1 MSTES
6 FDFISSITKRIIMKR
21 LILILTM
28 LVCITGVYS
37 QNTFTRE
44 QVLNMSM
51 EELSDLSL
59 EDLMAAVDAVGVS
72 SADEL
77 FALIMNKNVSSA
89 SKKEE
94 DSFKS
99 PLSSSVL
106 TKDEIRTYGCLSI
119 EEALRLIPGV
129 VVSERANGMFDVQLR
144 GLSGVPENNL
154 WIYHENTST
163 LLMIDGRPV
172 FNYSYGVTLW
182 ESLPISIEDVNRIEI
197 VRGPSSALYGS
208 NAVAGVINI
217 ITEKGN
223 HENLAVS
230 GAFSAGSKNT
240 FTADVAIRKSLNNKW
255 HFGIT
260 GNIQNRNRGT
270 DKIHVMERMIATG
283 DPSKPSDTDLYEI
296 IDMSKFD
303 NTKDVSELVA
313 NGAVAPFYGGEIS
326 IERMRNIR
334 QLGAEDVTG
343 MISQKKVLYELIEP
357 ESPIDDLFEKPSVAR
372 ENYGINGYMTFNP
385 NEKVNISLTG
395 GYQNSLGLSSPA
407 TDEYFALSYRTSKT
421 GYINMNADI
430 YGIVIQ
436 ANYFDGN
443 QDFNVGSPAFHIH
456 NQQFNGSLEYD
467 WTAVKGLSIR
477 PGLTYQWNRMNDSDY
492 FGHFDYASY
501 YNNDKASII
510 KFGELDN
517 RIPGFLEGAK
527 TLDMFSAT
535 LRADYQIGGF
545 RAIAALRFEKPNMP
559 DKWYPT
565 WQFGASYSINDDNFV
580 RLSYSRANRSSVMVN
595 TSSNYLYHR
604 TGLNNG
610 IHEMSF
616 EGNPDADV
624 MQADNIELGYRWRPA
639 NNVLID
645 AEAFYSKSWDYGA
658 LMVNRCYLM
667 NNIQSIAEYVNVDS
681 SDPNAATMAMVN
693 FMNSIKRKA
702 VLKYTNLD
710 AEVKQFGISM
720 NVDWI
725 ISDKLIAKA
734 HANIQKTDIY
744 NFYNYSQANDISQ
757 LITESYGD
765 LQGYIAGFKN
775 AYAQVLTNGGTE
787 EEATMAKIAYL
798 NKLFEDGTFFYEDPT
813 KTPPTLADCSNPENY
828 LNLLAMGRTF
838 STANEIATTT
848 TIKSNSLPSFYGTIG
863 LIYKP
868 TKQLSLAAY
877 GYYTGE
883 RSYAT
888 LFSIVTRTTADG
900 STATDYNEQK
910 VNSKFNCSLKLGY
923 KPTEQ
928 FEISFNARN
937 LFNDKSRE
945 FAYTDRIGGLYSI
958 GIDFN
963 F

>member
-1 MSTES
+1 
-6 FDFISSITKRIIMKR
+6 MKR
-21 LILILTM
+21 LLSILVM
-28 LVCITGVYS
+28 LICVTSMYS

-119 EEALRLIPGV
+119 EEALRLIPGA

-154 WIYHENTST
+154 WIYNENVST
-163 LLMIDGRPV
+163 LLMVDGRPV

-223 HENLAVS
+223 NESVAVS
-230 GAFSAGSKNT
+230 GSFNAGSKNT
-240 FTADVAIRKSLNNKW
+240 YIADFGIRKSFKNKW
-255 HFGIT
+255 HIGVT

-270 DKIHVMERMIATG
+270 DKIYIIERMAATG
-283 DPSKPSDTDLYEI
+283 DPNKPSDTDLFEI
-296 IDMSKFD
+296 IDQSKYD
-303 NTKDVSELVA
+303 RSKDVKELLA
-313 NGAVAPFYGGEIS
+313 DGAIVPFYGGEVS
-326 IERMRNIR
+326 LTRMKNLR
-334 QLGAEDVTG
+334 QACAEDVTG
-343 MISQKKVLYELIEP
+343 MLSQRQILCDLIEP
-357 ESPIDDLFEKPSVAR
+357 ESPIDELFEKPAVAR
-372 ENYGINGYMTFNP
+372 ENYGINGYVTYNP
-385 NEKVNISLTG
+385 NEKVNLSLTG
-395 GYQNSLGLSSPA
+395 GYQNSYALSSPA
-407 TDEYFALSYRTSKT
+407 TDEFFSLSYRKSKSA
-421 GYINMNADI
+421 YVNLNADI
-430 YGIVIQ
+430 YGVVMQ
-436 ANYFDGN
+436 ANYFEGS
-443 QDFNVGSPAFHIH
+443 QDFNVGSPAFHVR

-467 WTAVKGLSIR
+467 WTAVEGLSIR
-477 PGLTYQWNRMNDSDY
+477 PGITYQWNQMDDSDY
-492 FGHFDYASY
+492 PTYFDYVSY
-501 YNNDKASII
+501 YNNNMANIVT
-510 KFGELDN
+510 FGEPDN
-517 RIPGFLEGAK
+517 KTPGFLEGAK
-527 TLDMFSAT
+527 KLDMFSAA
-535 LRADYQIGGF
+535 LRADYKVGNF
-545 RAIAALRFEKPNMP
+545 RAIAALRMEKPNMP

-565 WQFGASYSINDDNFV
+565 WQLGANYSINDDNFV
-580 RLSYSRANRSSVMVN
+580 RLSYSRANRSSVFVN
-595 TSSNYLYHR
+595 TSSNYTYHR
-604 TGLNNG
+604 TGISHG

-616 EGNPDADV
+616 EGNPDAEV
-624 MQADNIELGYRWRPA
+624 MQADNIELGYRWRPTS
-639 NNVLID
+639 NVLID

-658 LMVNRCYLM
+658 LMVDRAYLM
-667 NNIQSIAEYVNVDS
+667 NNIQNIAQYVTIDS
-681 SDPNAATMAMVN
+681 SDPNASTMGMIT
-693 FMNSIKRKA
+693 FMQSLKRKA
-702 VLKYTNLD
+702 MLKYTNLS
-710 AEVKQFGISM
+710 AEVKQLGLSV

-734 HANIQKTDIY
+734 HANIQKTNIE
-744 NFYNYSQANDISQ
+744 NFYNYSQTEDISN
-757 LITESYGD
+757 LISESYGD
-765 LQGYIAGFKN
+765 LLGLITGFK
-775 AYAQVLTNGGTE
+775 ASYEQVIANGGTE
-787 EEATMAKIAYL
+787 EQATMAKLAYL
-798 NKLFEDGTFFYEDPT
+798 NGLFENGTFFYEDPNM
-813 KTPPTLADCSNPENY
+813 TPPTLADCTKPENF
-828 LNLLAMGRTF
+828 LNVLSMGRTY
-838 STANEIATTT
+838 SNANALAKTKD
-848 TIKSNSLPSFYGTIG
+848 IKSKSLPSFFGTIG

-877 GYYTGE
+877 GYYSGE
-883 RSYAT
+883 REYSSFYSLAT
-888 LFSIVTRTTADG
+888 HTAADG
-900 STATDYNEQK
+900 STVTDYNSQK
-910 VNSKFNCSLKLGY
+910 VNAKFNCSLKLGY

-945 FAYTDRIGGLYSI
+945 FAYADRIGGLYSI